1 MWNLCDYHYVLTV
14 PLDILSELGVHS
26 KNLTNMITTDGNQLQ
41 THACQCTKEE
51 TLSRLLKG
59 MKSIVIYERVKKALN
74 LKKKENCRS

>member
-41 THACQCTKEE
+41 THACQCTKE
-51 TLSRLLKG
+51 TLLRLLKG